1 MKGAVAAGHP
11 LTAQAGAEILAEGGN
26 AVDAC
31 VAAAFVSWVAE
42 SPLTGPGA
50 GGFMLVHRA
59 SDQSDRL
66 LDFFVTIPGRGLP
79 PAPRAP
85 MDEVNVEFDPG
96 KDPQIF
102 LIGAASCAVPG
113 SVAGLGAAHAA
124 YARMPWADLI
134 APASRLAREGI
145 AVNEQQA
152 FLHKILDPILR
163 AEPEGRRIYGVNGP
177 LAPGSRLRMPDLA
190 VTLDLLAAE
199 GPEIFYR
206 GDLARALSRAVR
218 DRNGVVSESDL
229 ADYRVVRRRPVRAA
243 YGRWEFVSN
252 PPPSAGGLLIA
263 YALRVLDRLG
273 SAGDVGSGEAI
284 AALAEVM
291 REAQLARGPG
301 FLSGLS
307 RGGLPQRL
315 LADDAVAAAA
325 DRARERVRLFA
336 TEPAGSPSTTHISV
350 VDARGNAASLS
361 ASTGCGSGVIVPGT
375 GIQVNNML
383 GEEDLNPG
391 GGERSPGN
399 RLTSMMAPSL
409 VLEDGRPR
417 LVVGSAGSIRLRA
430 AILQIIVNVLDH
442 GLSVPEAIEAPRIHL
457 EGSALQLE
465 GGFDPDAA
473 DQLEAAGYDV
483 IRWKDRNLYFGGAAA
498 VGLGADGRLDAAG
511 DPRRGGAGA
520 VVE

>member
-31 VAAAFVSWVAE
+31 IAAAFVSWVAE

-59 SDQSDRL
+59 SDHTDRL
-66 LDFFVTIPGRGLP
+66 LDFFVAIPGHDFPRGG
-79 PAPRAP
+79 RAR
-85 MDEVNVEFDPG
+85 MEAVDVVFEPG
-96 KDPQIF
+96 MQQVF

-113 SVAGLGAAHAA
+113 SPAGLGAAHAA
-124 YARMPWADLI
+124 YARIPWADLI
-134 APASRLAREGI
+134 APAARLAREGVE
-145 AVNEQQA
+145 VNSQQG
-152 FLHKILDPILR
+152 FLHRILDPILR
-163 AEPEGRRIYGVNGP
+163 GEPEGRLIYGEEGP
-177 LAPGSRLRMPDLA
+177 LELGERLAMPDLA
-190 VTLDLLAAE
+190 DTLDRLAAE
-199 GPEIFYR
+199 GPDCFYR
-206 GDLARALSRAVR
+206 GDLGQAIGAAVQARGGSLTR
-218 DRNGVVSESDL
+218 SDL
-229 ADYRVVRRRPVRAA
+229 EGYRVIRRRPVRVP
-243 YGRWEFVSN
+243 YRRWEFVSN

-263 YALRVLDRLG
+263 YALSVLDRLDEAG
-273 SAGDVGSGEAI
+273 EAQSAQAI

-307 RGGLPQRL
+307 RGGLPRRL
-315 LADDAVAAAA
+315 LAEEKIAAAA
-325 DRARERVRLFA
+325 RRARERVRQFA
-336 TEPAGSPSTTHISV
+336 PEPAGLPSTTHISV

-375 GIQVNNML
+375 GIHMNNML

-391 GGERSPGN
+391 GREGSPGN
-399 RLTSMMAPSL
+399 RLTSMMAPSI
-409 VLEDGRPR
+409 VLEEGRPR

-430 AILQIIVNVLDH
+430 AILQFVVNVLDH
-442 GLSVPEAIEAPRIHL
+442 GLTVQEAIEAPRVHL
-457 EGSALQLE
+457 EGEALQIE
-465 GGFDPDAA
+465 GGIEPEVA
-473 DQLEAAGYDV
+473 DELESAGYDV
-483 IRWKDRNLYFGGAAA
+483 VRWSGRNLYFGGASA
-498 VGLGADGRLDAAG
+498 VGLGADGELEAAG

>member
-11 LTAQAGAEILAEGGN
+11 LTAQTGAEILAEGGN

-31 VAAAFVSWVAE
+31 IAAAFVSWVAE
-42 SPLTGPGA
+42 SLLTGPGA

-59 SDQSDRL
+59 SDNTDRL
-66 LDFFVTIPGRGLP
+66 LDFFVAIPGRDLP
-79 PAPRAP
+79 RGGRAQ
-85 MDEVNVEFDPG
+85 MEAVDVEFEPG
-96 KDPQIF
+96 MQQVF

-124 YARMPWADLI
+124 HARMPWADLI
-134 APASRLAREGI
+134 APAARLAREGVE
-145 AVNEQQA
+145 VNPQQG
-152 FLHKILDPILR
+152 FLHRILDPILR
-163 AEPEGRRIYGVNGP
+163 AEPEGRQIYGGKGP
-177 LAPGSRLRMPDLA
+177 QQPGERVRMPDLA
-190 VTLDLLAAE
+190 DTLDRLAAE
-199 GPEIFYR
+199 GADGFYR
-206 GDLARALSRAVR
+206 GDLGRAIGAAVQER
-218 DRNGVVSESDL
+218 GGSLTPSDL
-229 ADYRVVRRRPVRAA
+229 ESYRVIRRRPVRVP
-243 YGRWEFVSN
+243 YRRWEFVSN

-263 YALRVLDRLG
+263 YALSVLGRLG
-273 SAGDVGSGEAI
+273 EAGEPGSTQAI

-307 RGGLPQRL
+307 RGGLPRRL
-315 LADDAVAAAA
+315 LAEENLAAAA
-325 DRARERVRLFA
+325 RRARKRVRQFA
-336 TEPAGSPSTTHISV
+336 PEPAGLPSTTHISV

-375 GIQVNNML
+375 GIHVNNML

-391 GGERSPGN
+391 GREGSPGN
-399 RLTSMMAPSL
+399 RLTSMMAPSI

-430 AILQIIVNVLDH
+430 AILQFVVNVLDH
-442 GLSVPEAIEAPRIHL
+442 GLTVREAIEAPRVHL
-457 EGSALQLE
+457 EGDALQLE
-465 GGFDPDAA
+465 GGIEPETA
-473 DQLEAAGYDV
+473 DELESAGYKV
-483 IRWKDRNLYFGGAAA
+483 ARWSGRNLYFGGASA
-498 VGLGADGRLDAAG
+498 VGLGASGELEAAG